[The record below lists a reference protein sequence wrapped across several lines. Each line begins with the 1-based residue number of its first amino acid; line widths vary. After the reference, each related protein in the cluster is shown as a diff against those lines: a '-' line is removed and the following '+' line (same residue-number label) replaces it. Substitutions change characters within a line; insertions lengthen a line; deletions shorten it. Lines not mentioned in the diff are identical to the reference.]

1 MGFITIKSKS
11 SILEYIITKTDIS
24 NSNIES
30 EIEISL
36 LLSSYMITSL
46 IPGTK
51 YSFTIKVTNQSGNGK
66 NSDSISMVSGIKPI
80 EISPPVI
87 SSYSKNSVI
96 LTWLNPSN
104 LNSGGTSS
112 TGLTITNFKLHMNSN
127 LILTGGDS
135 IILIYTISNLN
146 TGNSYCFQLKC
157 SNYFG
162 DSPLSVKTSITL
174 STYSSAPINLKIT
187 SQSSTSIPI
196 SWENPT
202 NKEGDSII
210 K

>member
-1 MGFITIKSKS
+1 M
-11 SILEYIITKTDIS
+11 
-24 NSNIES
+24 NQ
-30 EIEISL
+30 EIEISP

-80 EISPPVI
+80 KISPPVI
-87 SSYSKNSVI
+87 SSYTKNSVI

-146 TGNSYCFQLKC
+146 TGNSYYFQLIC

-162 DSPLSVKTSITL
+162 DSSLSEKNFYKFINIPF
-174 STYSSAPINLKIT
+174 SS
-187 SQSSTSIPI
+187 
-196 SWENPT
+196 
-202 NKEGDSII
+202 NKS
-210 K
+210 

>member
-46 IPGTK
+46 IPGNK
-51 YSFTIKVTNQSGNGK
+51 YSFTIKETNQWNGK

-80 EISPPVI
+80 EISPLVI
-87 SSYSKNSVI
+87 SSYTKNSVI

-112 TGLTITNFKLHMNSN
+112 TGLTITNFKLYMNSI
-127 LILTGGDS
+127 LILTRSDS
-135 IILIYTISNLN
+135 TILTYTISNLN
-146 TGNSYCFQLKC
+146 TGNSYYFQLIC

-162 DSPLSVKTSITL
+162 DSSLSEKNFYKFINIPF
-174 STYSSAPINLKIT
+174 SS
-187 SQSSTSIPI
+187 
-196 SWENPT
+196 
-202 NKEGDSII
+202 NKS
-210 K
+210 